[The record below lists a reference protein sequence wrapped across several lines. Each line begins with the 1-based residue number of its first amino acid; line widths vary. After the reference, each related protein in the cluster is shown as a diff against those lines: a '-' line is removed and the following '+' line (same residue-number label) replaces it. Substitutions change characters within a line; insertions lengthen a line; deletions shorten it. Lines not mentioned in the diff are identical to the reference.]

1 MSLDSIVQLV
11 FNVYEAHTVALFVKE
26 GERLCCLS
34 AVSFAGSFDKAKP
47 VPMEGTLPGWVV
59 KHREPLII
67 GNFDKDEETLGYY
80 GKKEEIKSFMAYPL
94 ELPGVIAV
102 DSKKKW
108 VFTEKEKKILA
119 DFVSVMEKEVER
131 EARLRDMEEEREEMG
146 LTRRV
151 IGFLRE
157 SRDTSALEEVVK
169 EALSASGA
177 DLALI
182 GLERKDRF
190 QILSAAGTAAGELV
204 GRDCPLRGSIATTVL
219 EGGRELLLPYES
231 GYLREKPLLFH
242 DDGARVK
249 QYFGF
254 PLVLDEKP
262 FGVLGLVS
270 LSQRHLKEGAIGVL
284 RDMAGLIALFLV
296 RVKAREEMEGRDNF
310 DPTTGSLR
318 FRPFFY
324 ALGGLAKKKKGFSL
338 VSVKL
343 PDFQRVRRT
352 LGVETADDIL
362 RKVYQSIE
370 LCMGKGALIA
380 RDAGGHFHVAL
391 RGAHSPVDEGV
402 LKILRYTILRNIS
415 SETTGGKRHLEI
427 GAALFPKDGKDLWE
441 LLDTAEDRGKQQTA

>member
-26 GERLCCLS
+26 GERLRCLS
-34 AVSFAGSFDKAKP
+34 GVSFAGSFDKNRP

-94 ELPGVIAV
+94 EMPGVIAV

-108 VFTEKEKKILA
+108 VFTDKEKKVLA
-119 DFVSVMEKEVER
+119 HFVSVLEGEVER
-131 EARLRDMEEEREEMG
+131 EARLRDMEEEREQMG

-157 SRDTSALEEVVK
+157 SRDATALDEVVK
-169 EALSASGA
+169 EGLSASEA

-182 GLERKDRF
+182 GLERKDRL
-190 QILSAAGTAAGELV
+190 QILSAAGTAASELV
-204 GRDCPLRGSIATTVL
+204 GRDCPLKGSIASSVL

-231 GYLREKPLLFH
+231 GYLREKPLLFQ
-242 DDGARVK
+242 DDGARAK

-254 PLVLDEKP
+254 PLILDEKP
-262 FGVLGLVS
+262 FGVLGFAS
-270 LSQRHLKEGAIGVL
+270 LSQRHLREGAIGVL
-284 RDMAGLIALFLV
+284 RDMAGLVALFLV
-296 RVKAREEMEGRDNF
+296 RVKARQEMEGRDNF

-318 FRPFFY
+318 FRPFFH
-324 ALGGLAKKKKGFSL
+324 ALGELAKKKKGFSL
-338 VSVKL
+338 VSVNL
-343 PDFQRVRRT
+343 PDFQRVRRA

-370 LCMGKGALIA
+370 LCMGKEALIA

-391 RGAHSPVDEGV
+391 RGALSPVDEGV
-402 LKILRYTILRNIS
+402 LKVLRYTILRNIS
-415 SETTGGKRHLEI
+415 SETTGGKRLLEI
-427 GAALFPKDGKDLWE
+427 GAALFPRDGEDVWE